1 MMATQMTNKY
11 NVREVTLI
19 FCNQYH
25 MKNQSCSDT
34 IDETIKEHLTPYFL
48 LGTVRIRF

>member
-1 MMATQMTNKY
+1 MYYKSAFKAMMATQMTNKY

-25 MKNQSCSDT
+25 MIAYGEESVLFRHRWRD
-34 IDETIKEHLTPYFL
+34 D
-48 LGTVRIRF
+48 